1 MKNTLLL
8 LALCLGFSHLA
19 QADTDAGESRASV
32 RTRLASEYYK
42 IGQYTVAVSE
52 AQKAIDADSKY
63 VLAYNVMALSYL
75 ALKDKAT
82 AAKFFKEAL
91 NIAPMNPDVNH
102 NYANF
107 LCANGEVAKAQT
119 HFNTALSDPLYPTP
133 DQTMMAAAN
142 CAISNNDLALAAEW
156 YKKILTLRP
165 NHLQAK
171 YQLSGLLLK
180 SGDLPEAKRLFIEMY
195 KTTKPSQA
203 ELLWLGIKI
212 EHAIGNKAAEQRY
225 ATELLALFPDSVE
238 ATKLQIGK
246 YD

>member
-1 MKNTLLL
+1 MKKTFLFLM
-8 LALCLGFSHLA
+8 LCLGLSHFVWA
-19 QADTDAGESRASV
+19 EEVESRASV

-52 AQKAIDADSKY
+52 AKKALDSDPKY
-63 VLAYNVMALSYL
+63 VLAYNVMALSYW
-75 ALKDKAT
+75 ALKDNSMAVKL
-82 AAKFFKEAL
+82 FKEAL
-91 NIAPMNPDVNH
+91 SIEPTNSDLNH

-107 LCANGEVAKAQT
+107 LCTNGEVKLAQD
-119 HFNTALSDPLYPTP
+119 HFGVALSNPLYPSP
-133 DQTMMAAAN
+133 EQTMLAAAN
-142 CAISNNDLALAAEW
+142 CAITSNDLPLAIDW
-156 YKKILTLRP
+156 YKKVLAFRP

-171 YQLSGLLLK
+171 FQLSNLLLK
-180 SGDLPEAKRLFIEMY
+180 SGDLPEAKRLFIEMLRAN
-195 KTTKPSQA
+195 KTPQV

-225 ATELLALFPDSVE
+225 AAELMAKFPDSVE

>member
-1 MKNTLLL
+1 MKNILLL
-8 LALCLGFSHLA
+8 LVLCLGLSHLA
-19 QADTDAGESRASV
+19 YADTEGAESRASV

-52 AQKAIDADSKY
+52 AKKALDADSKY
-63 VLAYNVMALSYL
+63 VLAYNVMALSYW
-75 ALKDKAT
+75 ALKDTAT
-82 AAKFFKEAL
+82 AEKFFKEAL

-107 LCANGEVAKAQT
+107 LCGNGQVAQAQA
-119 HFNTALSDPLYPTP
+119 HFHTALSDPLYPTP
-133 DQTMMAAAN
+133 EQTMMAAAN
-142 CAISNNDLALAAEW
+142 CAIANSNFALATEW
-156 YKKILTLRP
+156 YQKILVLRP

-171 YQLSGLLLK
+171 YQLSSLMLQ
-180 SGDLPEAKRLFIEMY
+180 SGDLPESKRLFIELY
-195 KTTKPSQA
+195 KTIKPAPS
-203 ELLWLGIKI
+203 ELLWLGVRI

-225 ATELLALFPDSVE
+225 ATELIALYPDSVE